1 MRLVIGDCV
10 RLDHE
15 GRTRV
20 LRLAYANAA
29 GKLAFAGHQEAN
41 VDKRTR
47 SKEMAYVFKTAGTL
61 QKSKG
66 RLVTVSPIG
75 ELRDDGPA
83 DD

>member
-1 MRLVIGDCV
+1 MRLV
-10 RLDHE
+10 
-15 GRTRV
+15 
-20 LRLAYANAA
+20 YANAS
-29 GKLAFAGHQEAN
+29 GTLAFADHQEAN

-47 SKEMAYVFKTAGTL
+47 SKELAYVFKTAGTL

-75 ELRDDGPA
+75 ELRDGGPV